1 MAFQITAEAKEYIT
15 QKNESIMIMQA
26 TMSGCCGGAAPIPKV
41 ELGTPKDL
49 SGFEKT
55 EVGKTTVYFDKNY
68 EKKEIK
74 IDLSKLLFLKNL
86 TIEVTE

>member
-1 MAFQITAEAKEYIT
+1 MAFQITAEAEEYIA
-15 QKNESIMIMQA
+15 QKDEPIIIMQA

-41 ELGTPKDL
+41 ALGAPKDL
-49 SGFEKT
+49 YGFEKT
-55 EVGKTTVYFDKNY
+55 AVGKTTVYFDKNY
-68 EKKEIK
+68 EEKEIK